1 MEEMTM
7 NQQELTDGQISKKMT
22 SEELRLEIFIK
33 KYNTPTELNDDMRRL
48 RSIYRKETED
58 EVFASID
65 HWANG

>member
-1 MEEMTM
+1 
-7 NQQELTDGQISKKMT
+7 MT